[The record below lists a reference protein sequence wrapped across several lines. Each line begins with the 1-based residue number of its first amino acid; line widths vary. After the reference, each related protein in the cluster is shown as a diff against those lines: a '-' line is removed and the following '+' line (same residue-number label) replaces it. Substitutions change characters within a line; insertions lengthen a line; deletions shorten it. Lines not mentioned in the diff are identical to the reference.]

1 MELDEFKILWS
12 EYDSK
17 LSKNL
22 KLNEKL
28 LQKINFDK
36 AKQEMQK
43 PFIYE
48 ILNLVIMFITIAFLT
63 KFSIKFIE
71 EIQFSLTGFTSV
83 LLGTLYL
90 IFALRK
96 VNKFVKIDYYNSTVI
111 KLQKDVLLLKTSL
124 LRIRKIEL
132 FLLPFFVITFL
143 PILFIGIHNINLFE
157 NLRLFS
163 IEFGLILII
172 GYPGVYWINK
182 NLYDKK
188 IKETELLL
196 KETVNYEKDI

>member
-1 MELDEFKILWS
+1 LWS

-28 LQKINFDK
+28 LQKINFGK

-43 PFIYE
+43 PLAIE
-48 ILNLVIMFITIAFLT
+48 IFDVIIMFITIAFLT
-63 KFSIKFIE
+63 KFSFQFID

-111 KLQKDVLLLKTSL
+111 KLQKEVLLLKTSL
-124 LRIRKIEL
+124 LSIRKIEL
-132 FLLPFFVITFL
+132 LLLPFFVITFL
-143 PILFIGIHNINLFE
+143 PILFKGIHNINLFE
-157 NLRLFS
+157 NLRLFG

-172 GYPGVYWINK
+172 GYPVAFWVNK

-188 IKETELLL
+188 IKETEFLL
-196 KETVNYEKDI
+196 KETDNYEKDIQ